1 MKDDFKQLETI
12 EMIRHLRRLEKRCR
26 AKEATALR
34 SKIVEVNIPLVWFFI
49 NRMLK
54 THRLS
59 MGLEPDDLLSH
70 GVLALYHAVDKFDT
84 ERGIR
89 FSTYAR
95 NWIVQ
100 YLWNAAKST
109 DVVRAPSKRW
119 FDKILVR
126 LDAPTT
132 VGGKSVHGR
141 ATEAHE
147 FFANDSDG
155 PEEIAI
161 NKERVATAEKVV
173 QRTLSRL
180 GDRFSQVVR
189 MKIDNS
195 EIGSVEVARRLGVS
209 KQRINQ
215 IETRFMEEIGK
226 TVRRMAV

>member
-1 MKDDFKQLETI
+1 MKDDSKQLETI
-12 EMIRHLRRLEKRCR
+12 EMIRRLRRLEKRHR
-26 AKEATALR
+26 AKEAKVLR
-34 SKIVEVNIPLVWFFI
+34 SKIVEANIPLVWFFI

-59 MGLEPDDLLSH
+59 MGLEPNDLLSH
-70 GVLALYHAVDKFDT
+70 GVLALYHSVDKFDT
-84 ERGIR
+84 ERGVR

-109 DVVRAPSKRW
+109 AVVRAPSKRW
-119 FDKILVR
+119 FDRTLVR
-126 LDAPTT
+126 LDAPTSADK
-132 VGGKSVHGR
+132 GNLYDI
-141 ATEAHE
+141 
-147 FFANDSDG
+147 FADDSDG
-155 PEEIAI
+155 PEEITAE
-161 NKERVATAEKVV
+161 KEKVATAEKVV

-195 EIGSVEVARRLGVS
+195 EMGSVEVAKRLGVS
-209 KQRINQ
+209 KQRVNQ

-226 TVRRMAV
+226 TARRMAV

>member
-1 MKDDFKQLETI
+1 MKDDSKQLETI
-12 EMIRHLRRLEKRCR
+12 EMIRRLRRLEKRHR
-26 AKEATALR
+26 AKEAKVLR
-34 SKIVEVNIPLVWFFI
+34 SKIVEANIPLVWFFI

-59 MGLEPDDLLSH
+59 MGLEPNDLLSH
-70 GVLALYHAVDKFDT
+70 GVLALYHSVDKFDT
-84 ERGIR
+84 ERGVR

-109 DVVRAPSKRW
+109 AVVRAPSKRW
-119 FDKILVR
+119 FDRTLVR
-126 LDAPTT
+126 LDAPAN
-132 VGGKSVHGR
+132 VDNGSVHGR
-141 ATEAHE
+141 LPEEHE
-147 FFANDSDG
+147 FFADDSDG
-155 PEEIAI
+155 PEEIAAE
-161 NKERVATAEKVV
+161 KEKVATAEKVV

-195 EIGSVEVARRLGVS
+195 EMGSVEVAKRLGVS
-209 KQRINQ
+209 KQRVNQ

-226 TVRRMAV
+226 TARRMAV